1 MTGTSVETLP
11 GGLIDRIT
19 SAGRVD
25 TTAPAWRR
33 FVWDTHWMALPD
45 GTSRPLTEVGELVLD
60 RPGLHGIDSAG
71 VEEWLIGY
79 LVPELRGWRATLPQ
93 YAFVQTPELG
103 TMALDMASEVLAE
116 AQRRT
121 AGRPDLSGFV
131 HLLAADLGKRA
142 RRHDIA
148 EEQWELARRS
158 LAGDAAGQAVAW
170 LVRGDWHAAPSTSPL
185 NWNCALEQMSAS
197 VGNEL
202 PDAVEAAEFDGA
214 KADVAV
220 AEAAYGEAALQYSRA
235 GDRAGMAA
243 VELRRGYLALLAGDV
258 AQALKMAEHTRA
270 VFEREGRW
278 PDAAVAS
285 THVALAAITNDRD
298 PKDFGPRPVDES
310 VGHAAMFGRGL
321 LCVRMARH
329 WAGKGQ
335 QPERAQ
341 AALGL
346 ARRIWKSL
354 DEQDLHLRTTVDKG
368 EIAASLG
375 RVAAARVALREA
387 LEAGAEPSG
396 AAKGLFD
403 PQRTRKAFLAA
414 RMHVLA
420 NMIGDEAGMERAS
433 RILRDTVE
441 PLRAEMDGMSD
452 SQRTIAEWLLGLA
465 DTLTTTVGGL
475 LYRARAAQM
484 RGDASAAAEL
494 FAAARA
500 QAQRTP
506 IEERDQNAAVVM
518 AYEGDN
524 ADASDA
530 FERHVTRALRG
541 VPATGAESRMLH
553 AQAMAFQVVVKNSQR
568 ARFHRDALA
577 GEHPWWAGLG
587 PAWTYLGQE
596 GNLLVLEGRLSEAK
610 NAVDLALAD
619 VELVRARLRPDDA
632 KSSLFA
638 LKDVQDLYLDGVRLA
653 LRMGD
658 ARSAFSYAE
667 RARARALLDLM
678 TANEELDTT
687 GLPGDL
693 VARWRAASAAVAL
706 AQSRLGKAGEGGD
719 PQHRLDALRQLLTAA
734 LDSLD
739 TVENELRQVDP
750 AYWRAVNP
758 QADVTGLDAVAA
770 ALPASA
776 ALVQYVMGSTDVVAW
791 AVTGEGMVA
800 SEQFTVD
807 RGLVDRLVDEVLAA
821 CTTGGDHLPAA
832 QRLAELLVEPFDQ
845 VIEQCDTLFVVPGGA
860 TMRLPF
866 AVLPWRGEP
875 LGVARP
881 ISVLPSASVLCL
893 PQRVRTG
900 NGRALVVGNPRAMSW
915 SPGQDQPAVSL
926 SPLPGAESEA
936 VAVARVLD
944 EVEPLTGPDATLDRV
959 LPLLPKAS
967 VVHLAT
973 HGILDA
979 DAPLASAIALADG
992 AQLTVGALVGQRLS
1006 ADLVVLSACH
1016 TGTGAAVRGD
1026 ELLGFGRTLLAAGAR
1041 AAVVTSW
1048 AVNDT
1053 SAAVLMTE
1061 FHRRRVA
1068 GASDLEALW
1077 QACTFLRTFGG
1088 EDATA
1093 SHRVRDLDAS
1103 EHEGLPYQH
1112 PHHWAPFTIVS
1123 IGQ

>member
-1 MTGTSVETLP
+1 MAGTSVETLP

-19 SAGRVD
+19 SGGRVAV
-25 TTAPAWRR
+25 TTQAWRR
-33 FVWDTHWMALPD
+33 FAWDTNWMALPD
-45 GTSRPLTEVGELVLD
+45 GTARPLTEVGEQVLD
-60 RPGLHGIDSAG
+60 RPGLDGIDSAG
-71 VEEWLIGY
+71 VEEWIIGC
-79 LVPELRGWRATLPQ
+79 LVSELRGWRATLPQ

-103 TMALDMASEVLAE
+103 GMALDMASEVLVE

-121 AGRPDLSGFV
+121 AERPDLSGFV

-142 RRHDIA
+142 WRHDVA
-148 EEQWELARRS
+148 EEQWELARRR
-158 LAGDAAGQAVAW
+158 LAGDAVGQAVAW
-170 LVRGDWHAAPSTSPL
+170 LVRGDWHAAPFTSPL

-202 PDAVEAAEFDGA
+202 PDVVEAAEFDGT

-220 AEAAYGEAALQYSRA
+220 AEVAYGEAALLYERA
-235 GDRAGMAA
+235 GDRAGLAA
-243 VELRRGYLALLAGDV
+243 VELRRSYLALQAGDV
-258 AQALKMAEHTRA
+258 AQALKMAEHARV
-270 VFEREGRW
+270 VFEQEGRW
-278 PDAAVAS
+278 LDATVAA
-285 THVALAAITNDRD
+285 THVALAAITNDRA
-298 PKDFGPRPVDES
+298 PKDFEPGPVHES

-341 AALGL
+341 AVLGL
-346 ARRIWKSL
+346 ARRLWKSL
-354 DEQDLHLRTTVDKG
+354 NERDLHLRTIVDNG

-375 RVAAARVALREA
+375 RVAAARVALQEA
-387 LEAGAEPSG
+387 LEASAQPSD
-396 AAKGLFD
+396 APKGVFD

-414 RMHVLA
+414 RMHMLA
-420 NMIGDEAGMERAS
+420 NMIGDETGMERAS

-441 PLRAEMDGMSD
+441 PLRTEMDGMSD
-452 SQRTIAEWLLGLA
+452 GQRTIAEWLLSLA
-465 DTLTTTVGGL
+465 DTLTTTVAGL

-494 FAAARA
+494 FAEARA
-500 QAQRTP
+500 RARQMP
-506 IEERDQNAAVVM
+506 IEQRDQNEAMVM

-524 ADASDA
+524 AGASDV

-541 VPATGAESRMLH
+541 VPAASTEARMLH
-553 AQAMAFQVVVKNSQR
+553 VQAMDFQVVVENSQR
-568 ARFHRDALA
+568 ARFHRDALT
-577 GEHPWWAGLG
+577 GVHPWWAGLG
-587 PAWTYLGQE
+587 PAWKHLG
-596 GNLLVLEGRLSEAK
+596 LEGRLLALENRLPEAK
-610 NAVDLALAD
+610 NTMDLALAD

-638 LKDVQDLYLDGVRLA
+638 LKDVQDLYLDGIRLA

-658 ARSAFSYAE
+658 EQAAFSYAE

-693 VARWRAASAAVAL
+693 VTRWRAASAEVAL
-706 AQSRLGKAGEGGD
+706 AQSRLGKAGEEGL
-719 PQHRLDALRQLLTAA
+719 PEHRLGTLRQLLTTA

-739 TVENELRQVDP
+739 AVETELRQVDP
-750 AYWRAVNP
+750 GYWRAVNP
-758 QADVTGLDAVAA
+758 QADVTGLDMVSG
-770 ALPASA
+770 ALPADA
-776 ALVQYVMGSTDVVAW
+776 ALIQYVMGSTDVMCW
-791 AVTGEGMVA
+791 AVTDGGMVA
-800 SEQFTVD
+800 SKQFTVD

-821 CTTGGDHLPAA
+821 CTTGGDYLPAA
-832 QRLAELLVEPFDQ
+832 QRLAKLLVEPFDE
-845 VIEQCDTLFVVPGGA
+845 VIEQCGSLFVVPGGA

-875 LGVARP
+875 LGAAQP
-881 ISVLPSASVLCL
+881 ISVLPSASMLCL
-893 PQRVRTG
+893 PQRARTG
-900 NGRALVVGNPRAMSW
+900 NGHALVVGNPQAMSW
-915 SPGQDQPAVSL
+915 RPGPDQPAVAL
-926 SPLPGAESEA
+926 SSLPGAESEA
-936 VAVARVLD
+936 VAVARVLGD
-944 EVEPLTGPDATLDRV
+944 VEPLIGPDATLDRV
-959 LPLLPKAS
+959 LPRLPEAS

-973 HGILDA
+973 HGILAA
-979 DAPLASAIALADG
+979 DAPLASAIALAGG
-992 AQLTVGALVGQRLS
+992 AQLTVGALVGQQLS

-1026 ELLGFGRTLLAAGAR
+1026 ELLGFGRALLAAGAR

-1053 SAAVLMTE
+1053 SAALLMTE

-1068 GASDLEALW
+1068 GASDLKALW
-1077 QACTFLRTFGG
+1077 QACRFLRTFDG
-1088 EDATA
+1088 EDAAA
-1093 SHRVRDLDAS
+1093 SQRVRDLGAT
-1103 EHEGLPYQH
+1103 EHEGTLYNH